1 MENQNRAIISIIVAM
16 SRQRAIGF
24 RNRLPWH
31 LPEDMAHFKALTT
44 GHTVIMG
51 RKTFESLPNGALP
64 HRRNVVITRQT
75 ENMKQHRHDIVL
87 YDSLEEALKREAK
100 EQEIFIIGGE
110 SIYRQALPFADKIY
124 ATLVGQEPQEADAWF
139 PEIDMRNWQITKKE
153 KHSGFSFL
161 LLERLANSQ
170 D

>member
-1 MENQNRAIISIIVAM
+1 MENQNHAIISIIVAM

-64 HRRNVVITRQT
+64 HRRNVVITRQA
-75 ENMKQHRHDIVL
+75 EAMKQHRHDVVL
-87 YDSLEEALKREAK
+87 YDSLEEALKQEAK

-110 SIYRQALPFADKIY
+110 SIYRLSMPLADKIY
-124 ATLVGQEPQEADAWF
+124 ATLVEQEPPEADAWF
-139 PEIDMRNWQITKKE
+139 PEIDMSKWQITKKE

>member
-75 ENMKQHRHDIVL
+75 ENMRQHRHDIVL

-110 SIYRQALPFADKIY
+110 SIYRQALPFADKASIVKHCLLPTES
-124 ATLVGQEPQEADAWF
+124 TLPSSN
-139 PEIDMRNWQITKKE
+139 RNPK
-153 KHSGFSFL
+153 
-161 LLERLANSQ
+161 RLMPGSRK
-170 D
+170 